1 MSYKIIGITGR
12 KYNGKDTIANY
23 LRDSE
28 TLINLL
34 SQILSKKHVE
44 LYSDSMM
51 NNYTDL

>member
-23 LRDSE
+23 LRD
-28 TLINLL
+28 NKNYHHL
-34 SQILSKKHVE
+34 SGSLKEHVE